1 MDGVDSQ
8 VAPGVG
14 TPVRGG
20 LNYRESHL
28 LAEMAHDSGRMLAM
42 DMMEVDPVADVQNQT
57 ARLGVELILSAHGKS
72 IL

>member
-1 MDGVDSQ
+1 
-8 VAPGVG
+8 
-14 TPVRGG
+14 
-20 LNYRESHL
+20 
-28 LAEMAHDSGRMLAM
+28 MLAM